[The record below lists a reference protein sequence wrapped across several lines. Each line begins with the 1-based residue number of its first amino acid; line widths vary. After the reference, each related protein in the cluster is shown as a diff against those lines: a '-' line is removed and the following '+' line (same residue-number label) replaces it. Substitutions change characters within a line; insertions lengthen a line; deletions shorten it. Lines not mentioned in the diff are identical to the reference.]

1 MTKFNIR
8 GGFGDT
14 TKPDV
19 NTREQDNLYLAV
31 NSKWLKDNPVPAG
44 EPWISSFDIAD
55 KQTRKQLLKDF
66 SAFVAGKKP
75 VPQVKNFNKA
85 VEFYRVAED
94 EEKRTADGAAPI
106 KEDLTFL
113 TSLNNL
119 ADVNKN
125 LTNLLLADNLPF
137 KFEVE
142 PDFKDAQLNIVTFYR
157 QNLILADTS
166 YYGNEKTADLLDV
179 WQKQTVNLLV
189 MSGIKQ
195 DEAEQYATGTVKLD
209 QRLAQVYQSAEYNSK
224 IENIYHPMGMTEF
237 ENQSKNIHLADLMK
251 ENGLETAKKINVTEP
266 GYLAK
271 FDELFNEQHFSELKG
286 WLIGYF
292 INQAAGYLSRKF
304 RKAILPLRKAMYGI
318 DSLVTDERFAY
329 DETVRLFGDV
339 IGQYYGEK
347 YLGAE
352 AKADATKIVKNMIAV
367 YQNHLKKN
375 TWLSDT
381 TKKKALKKL
390 DTLVLKIGY
399 PEHVQGFY
407 DKFKVTPALEGGSL
421 YSNVKINNKIKLK
434 DNFADINRPVD
445 RTLWIMSAVEPNACY
460 NPPSNDITFPA
471 LLLQKP
477 FYDIHQDRA
486 ANYGGFGAVV
496 GHEISHAF
504 DNNGAQ
510 FDELGNMKNWWT
522 DEDYAEFNKRVE
534 AEIKLF
540 DGVEV
545 GTSKIN
551 GKLTVSE
558 NIGDQGGLTV
568 AVAANKQEG
577 GDAKTL
583 FENYARIW
591 ATNAK
596 PEFWQLVAASDVH
609 ALSQARA
616 NVQVQCQEEFYQ
628 AFNVKEGDGM
638 WLDPDKRVQVW

>member
-8 GGFGDT
+8 GGFGDS

-19 NTREQDNLYLAV
+19 NIREQDNLYLAV
-31 NSKWLKDNPVPAG
+31 NSKWLQENPVPAG
-44 EPWISSFDIAD
+44 RPIIDGFSVAE
-55 KQTRKQLLKDF
+55 KQTRKNLVKDF
-66 SAFVAGKKP
+66 TDFLSGQKP
-75 VPQVKNFNKA
+75 IPHIKNFNKA
-85 VEFYRVAED
+85 VEFYRVAKD
-94 EEKRTADGAAPI
+94 EQKRTAEGAAPI
-106 KEDLTFL
+106 KRDLAFL

-119 ADVNKN
+119 ADVNEN
-125 LTNLLLADNLPF
+125 LTKLLLMDNLPF

-142 PDFKDAQLNIVTFYR
+142 PDFKNAQLNIVTFYR

-166 YYGNEKTADLLDV
+166 YYGNEKTTNLLGV
-179 WQKQTVNLLV
+179 WQKQTANLLV
-189 MSGIKQ
+189 MSGVKQ
-195 DEAEQYATGTVKLD
+195 SEAEQYANGAVKLD
-209 QRLAQVYQSAEYNSK
+209 QRLAQVYQSAEYNSEV
-224 IENIYHPMGMTEF
+224 ENIYHPLSVAEF
-237 ENQSKNIHLADLMK
+237 TNQSKNIHLADLLK
-251 ENGLETAKKINVTEP
+251 ETGLETTKKVNVTEP
-266 GYLAK
+266 GYLDK
-271 FDELFNEQHFSELKG
+271 FDELFNEKYFFELKG
-286 WLIGYF
+286 WLIGHF
-292 INQAAGYLSRKF
+292 INQAARYLSREF
-304 RKAILPLRKAMYGI
+304 RKARLPLRKAMYGI
-318 DSLVTDERFAY
+318 DSLAADERFAY
-329 DETVRLFGDV
+329 DQTIAMFGDV
-339 IGQYYGEK
+339 IGQYYGKE

-367 YQNHLKKN
+367 YQDHLKN
-375 TWLSDT
+375 NSWLSDT

-421 YSNVKINNKIKLK
+421 YSNVKINNQIKLK

-616 NVQVQCQEEFYQ
+616 NVQVQCQDEFYQ
-628 AFNVKEGDGM
+628 AFNVNQDDGM

>member
-8 GGFGDT
+8 GGFGDS

-19 NTREQDNLYLAV
+19 NIREQDNLYLAV
-31 NSKWLKDNPVPAG
+31 NSKWLQENPVPAG
-44 EPWISSFDIAD
+44 RPIIDGFSVAE
-55 KQTRKQLLKDF
+55 KQTRKNLVKDF
-66 SAFVAGKKP
+66 TDFLSGQKP
-75 VPQVKNFNKA
+75 IPHIKNFNKA
-85 VEFYRVAED
+85 VEFYRVAKD
-94 EEKRTADGAAPI
+94 EQKRTAEGAAPI
-106 KEDLTFL
+106 KQDLACL

-119 ADVNKN
+119 ADVNEN
-125 LTNLLLADNLPF
+125 LTKLLLMDNLPF

-142 PDFKDAQLNIVTFYR
+142 PDFKNAQLNIVTFYR

-166 YYGNEKTADLLDV
+166 YYGNEKTANLLGV
-179 WQKQTVNLLV
+179 WQKQTANLLA
-189 MSGIKQ
+189 MSGVKQ
-195 DEAEQYATGTVKLD
+195 DEAEQYANGAVKLD
-209 QRLAQVYQSAEYNSK
+209 QRLAQIYQSAEYNSEV
-224 IENIYHPMGMTEF
+224 ENIYHPLSVAEF
-237 ENQSKNIHLADLMK
+237 TNQSKNIHLADLLK
-251 ENGLETAKKINVTEP
+251 ETGLETTKKVNVTEP
-266 GYLAK
+266 GYLDK
-271 FDELFNEQHFSELKG
+271 FDELFNEKHFFELKG
-286 WLIGYF
+286 WLIGHF
-292 INQAAGYLSRKF
+292 INQAARYLSREF
-304 RKAILPLRKAMYGI
+304 RKAKLPLRKAMYGI
-318 DSLVTDERFAY
+318 DSLAADERFAY
-329 DETVRLFGDV
+329 DQTIAMFGDV
-339 IGQYYGEK
+339 IGQYYGKE

-367 YQNHLKKN
+367 YQDHLKN
-375 TWLSDT
+375 NSWLSDT

-390 DTLVLKIGY
+390 DTLVLKIAY
-399 PEHVQGFY
+399 PEHVQKFY
-407 DKFKVTPALEGGSL
+407 DEFKVTAALAGGSL
-421 YSNVKINNKIKLK
+421 YSNIKANNQVKLRA
-434 DNFADINRPVD
+434 NFADVNRPVD
-445 RTLWIMSAVEPNACY
+445 NSLWEMAAVEANACY
-460 NPPSNDITFPA
+460 NPQSNDITFPA

-477 FYDIHQDRA
+477 FYDLHQDRA

-522 DEDYAEFNKRVE
+522 DEDYAAFNKRIK

-545 GTSKIN
+545 GTSKVN

-577 GDAKTL
+577 GDAKIL

-596 PEFWQLVAASDVH
+596 PEFWQLIAASDVH